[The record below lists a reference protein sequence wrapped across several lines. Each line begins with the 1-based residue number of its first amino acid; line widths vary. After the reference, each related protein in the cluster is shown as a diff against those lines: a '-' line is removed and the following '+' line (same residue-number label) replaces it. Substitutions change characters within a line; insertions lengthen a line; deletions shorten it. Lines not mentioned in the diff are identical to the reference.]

1 MDVDDDITSVEV
13 SASRKVQLDQYEP
26 IETFVSLT
34 AEKPADVEGEAFDDW
49 LAALSERAMQEAER
63 AAMERHEEYVR
74 EEAFGD
80 D

>member
-1 MDVDDDITSVEV
+1 MSEDVAPEELTV

-26 IETFVSLT
+26 IETHVSQTYEVPDGLSR
-34 AEKPADVEGEAFDDW
+34 EEFEAF
-49 LAALSERAMQEAER
+49 RQRCQEDVMEAAER